1 MAEVPV
7 KFRASFVWNDLKK
20 GLEDANK
27 GLEKL
32 GDGIKDYGR
41 EQRTQARQARIFAEE
56 LSAITGS
63 ASDTTRALSNLGAA
77 FLGGFSAQTAFDLIK
92 GGVELWRALAEEEK
106 KAKEEADKYLKKL
119 EEGLPKSL
127 KLIEDFT
134 AQFKALQTGD
144 KLFVFDKETNQRV
157 RELKSELAAATVEAD
172 KFRDAEYAGQ
182 AGGLATFN
190 KVRATALAAEARAK
204 AALEAYIRL
213 RNEQRFIEGA
223 PENPKDKNTPK
234 AEQNFGPT
242 FGPGNDEG
250 ERIWKDWQAQQAQ
263 IEKDKQQATADFL
276 QRVKW
281 ESDAVLKAIEDQDKA
296 MQKARETAVSAGN
309 VIGGALADAFA
320 KGGEGAIGF
329 GKVVLDQVL
338 AAVQA
343 KAVEAAATSAAS
355 VPFPLNVGLATAAF
369 AFVRGMI
376 SQIPAREFGGPVY
389 AGQPYLVG
397 ERGPEVVVPG
407 SSGTVVPNK
416 RLGGM
421 TVNVTATDSRSF
433 ARMLSDPGSELHAAF
448 RTAARM
454 PRV

>member
-20 GLEDANK
+20 GIEDANK
-27 GLEKL
+27 GFEKL

-41 EQRTQARQARIFAEE
+41 EQKAQARQARLFAEE

-63 ASDTTRALSNLGAA
+63 ASDTTRALGNLGAA

-134 AQFKALQTGD
+134 AQFRALQSGD
-144 KLFVFDKETNQRV
+144 KLFVFDNETNQRV
-157 RELKSELAAATVEAD
+157 RELKSELAAATVEAE

-204 AALEAYIRL
+204 AALDAYIRL
-213 RNEQRFIEGA
+213 RNEQRFVEGA
-223 PENPKDKNTPK
+223 PKPPEKQKDTKD
-234 AEQNFGPT
+234 QRDFGPT

-250 ERIWKDWQAQQAQ
+250 ERLWKDWQAQQAQ
-263 IEKDKQQATADFL
+263 AERDRKQEVADFL
-276 QRVKW
+276 ERVKW
-281 ESDAVLKAIEDQDKA
+281 ESDAVLTAIQKQEKA
-296 MQKARETAVSAGN
+296 MKDIQQLGIEAAGSLGEAFGAAISGTESLAEGLKQTLLKLAIQWATLAAAGN
-309 VIGGALADAFA
+309 PLAGGAVALV
-320 KGGEGAIGF
+320 GGLFSGIS
-329 GKVVLDQVL
+329 GK
-338 AAVQA
+338 
-343 KAVEAAATSAAS
+343 
-355 VPFPLNVGLATAAF
+355 
-369 AFVRGMI
+369 
-376 SQIPAREFGGPVY
+376 REFGGPVY

-407 SSGTVVPNK
+407 ASGTVIPNSA
-416 RLGGM
+416 LGSGGVTM
-421 TVNVTATDSRSF
+421 NFYGGVNDGASTLRTFKANERAIARAMRESSR
-433 ARMLSDPGSELHAAF
+433 RMGA
-448 RTAARM
+448 
-454 PRV
+454 